1 MEKSILIK
9 NELQELSRLNDFIGQ
24 AIEGFRLAPP
34 TGMNVKLAVEEAV
47 VNCISYAYPGET
59 GKDIFIQLNHEPE
72 RLTVIITDYGIAFDP
87 TAKQDPDVSLP
98 LGQRTIGGLG
108 TYLTKQLMTQVS
120 YCHEAGKNVLTLTK
134 ELF

>member
-9 NELQELSRLNDFIGQ
+9 NELRELTRLNDFIGQ
-24 AIEGFRLAPP
+24 AIEELRLAPS

-59 GKDIFIQLNHEPE
+59 GKEIFIQLDCEPE
-72 RLTVIITDYGIAFDP
+72 KLTVVITDYGIAFDP

-98 LGQRTIGGLG
+98 LDRRAVGGLG
-108 TYLTKQLMTQVS
+108 TYLTKQLMTRVS
-120 YCHEAGKNVLTLTK
+120 YCRGEGKNVLTLTK
-134 ELF
+134 KLH